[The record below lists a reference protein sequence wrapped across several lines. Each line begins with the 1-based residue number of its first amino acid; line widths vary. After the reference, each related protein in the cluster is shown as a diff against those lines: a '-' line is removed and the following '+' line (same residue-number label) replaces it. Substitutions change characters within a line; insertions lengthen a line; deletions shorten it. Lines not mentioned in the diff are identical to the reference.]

1 MVRKII
7 AHVRSND
14 KKEQTLEQHLTQVAE
29 IAGRLAS
36 KIGMKEVGELLGLMH
51 DFGKYSQQFQTY
63 IQSGTGILNMDIDD
77 DWVDAIAL
85 KGKID
90 HSTAGAQWVWKKL
103 SNYGSSGQGKL
114 CGQILALCIAS
125 HHSGLIDCLMPDG
138 VDGFIKRM
146 NKQDDKTNFEECSQT
161 ANKSILN
168 TAHELADQQLIRLMI
183 KQIKEFYSEK
193 QHNQKISS
201 KIMSFYLGFWTRFLF
216 SCLIDADRID
226 SADFETPFF
235 KSARNHEPPN
245 WNIPIDRL
253 EVFLNGLQIR
263 NHIDFIRRD
272 ISDNCKNKAPG
283 DQGIYSLSVPTGG
296 GKTYASLRFA
306 LHHANKHKLDRII
319 YVIPYTSIIE
329 QNAEAI
335 RKVIERESDTQ
346 TWVLEHHSNLEPEQQ
361 TWRSKL
367 VAENWDSPIIMTTMV
382 QFLET
387 LFGGGTRGVRRL
399 HQLANSVIVFDEIQT
414 LPIKCTHL
422 FCNAINFLSAYTRT
436 TVVLCTATQPLLD
449 KLKSSEKGQLFIPKE
464 NELVLDKTKL
474 FADLKR
480 VKICN
485 QVKNGGW
492 NEKEILKLILDE
504 FNQKGNCLVIVN
516 TKNWAQKL
524 FTICN
529 EHVPKE
535 IIIHLST
542 NQCPEHRKMLLK
554 KIRTKLD
561 NDLPLICISTQL
573 IEAGVDVDFACVIR
587 FLAGL
592 DSIAQAAGRCNRNG
606 RLVEATVHVIN
617 PVEENIDQLLDIK
630 IGQEKALRVLDEN
643 RNGDLLSPDKI
654 RLYFEYYFYARAED
668 MSYTLSEKQ
677 IGRTDNL
684 LNLLSDNRLTYT
696 QSSLLLKQSFMTAGR
711 VFEAID
717 AQTDSIIVPFGEGKQ
732 IISQLCAVAK
742 EFDASRY
749 YRLLKNAQ
757 KYSVNIFPNVKQK
770 LIQQQAIHEIQRGEG
785 IYYLDETYY
794 SDDFGLSTEIVSSA
808 EILVC

>member
-1 MVRKII
+1 M
-7 AHVRSND
+7 
-14 KKEQTLEQHLTQVAE
+14 
-29 IAGRLAS
+29 G
-36 KIGMKEVGELLGLMH
+36 
-51 DFGKYSQQFQTY
+51 F
-63 IQSGTGILNMDIDD
+63 
-77 DWVDAIAL
+77 
-85 KGKID
+85 
-90 HSTAGAQWVWKKL
+90 
-103 SNYGSSGQGKL
+103 SNYYDNNGS
-114 CGQILALCIAS
+114 I
-125 HHSGLIDCLMPDG
+125 
-138 VDGFIKRM
+138 
-146 NKQDDKTNFEECSQT
+146 
-161 ANKSILN
+161 
-168 TAHELADQQLIRLMI
+168 
-183 KQIKEFYSEK
+183 
-193 QHNQKISS
+193 
-201 KIMSFYLGFWTRFLF
+201 
-216 SCLIDADRID
+216 
-226 SADFETPFF
+226 
-235 KSARNHEPPN
+235 
-245 WNIPIDRL
+245 
-253 EVFLNGLQIR
+253 
-263 NHIDFIRRD
+263 
-272 ISDNCKNKAPG
+272 
-283 DQGIYSLSVPTGG
+283 
-296 GKTYASLRFA
+296 
-306 LHHANKHKLDRII
+306 
-319 YVIPYTSIIE
+319 
-329 QNAEAI
+329 
-335 RKVIERESDTQ
+335 
-346 TWVLEHHSNLEPEQQ
+346 
-361 TWRSKL
+361 
-367 VAENWDSPIIMTTMV
+367 
-382 QFLET
+382 LET

-480 VKICN
+480 VNICN

-535 IIIHLST
+535 TIIHLST
-542 NQCPEHRKMLLK
+542 NQCPEHRKMLLN
-554 KIRTKLD
+554 KIKTRLD

-606 RLVEATVHVIN
+606 RLSEATVHVIN
-617 PVEENIDQLLDIK
+617 PDQENIDQLLDIK

-684 LNLLSDNRLTYT
+684 LNLLSDNPFNYA
-696 QSSLLLKQSFMTAGR
+696 QSSLQLKQSFMTAGR

-717 AQTDSIIVPFGEGKQ
+717 AQTESIIVPFGEGKQ